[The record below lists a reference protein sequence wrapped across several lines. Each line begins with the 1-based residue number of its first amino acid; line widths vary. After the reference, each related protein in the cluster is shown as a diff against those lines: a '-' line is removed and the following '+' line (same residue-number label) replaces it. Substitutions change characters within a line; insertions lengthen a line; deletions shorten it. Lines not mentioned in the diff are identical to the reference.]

1 MNVWETVAPMLVAM
15 LLLSSCAEIHGHQF
29 TVDTRS
35 SLSPDSARNL
45 AKQEI
50 NRRGL
55 PLPRNWHAEVR
66 DSFADYEFRR
76 SRAIFAVTFY
86 AVMNG
91 KRKNLYEVNIDK
103 RSAKVEDFLDVR
115 RATPIHT
122 H

>member
-15 LLLSSCAEIHGHQF
+15 LLLCSCADIRGGQF
-29 TVDTRS
+29 TVDARS
-35 SLSPDSARNL
+35 SLSADSARNL

-55 PLPRNWHAEVR
+55 PLPKNWHAEVR
-66 DSFADYEFRR
+66 DSFVDYEFRR

-86 AVMNG
+86 ALVKG
-91 KRKNLYEVNIDK
+91 KRKDLYEVNIDK

-115 RATPIHT
+115 RAVPIHI